1 MFDISC
7 ITTAQEQGHQGTNL
21 NLLFR
26 IQFDICSFF
35 TFEVK
40 SRSSAMIFNKH
51 DPSIPL
57 VKVKRHGDRLGVG
70 DSALASGS
78 AGSCKGE
85 GVVAD
90 NLNIGKSA

>member
-1 MFDISC
+1 M
-7 ITTAQEQGHQGTNL
+7 

-40 SRSSAMIFNKH
+40 SRSSAMIFKKH
-51 DPSIPL
+51 DPSIHL

-70 DSALASGS
+70 DSALVSGR

-90 NLNIGKSA
+90 NLNVWEVRLKLLEFQLSF